1 MQASRVLHCQLT
13 MMQIAQENRSGWLI
27 VKVTGRADAL
37 GAQPLE
43 EALDAA
49 TMVSTKIA
57 VDVSKL
63 DYISSAGL
71 RSLLQ
76 GARAAETRNC
86 EFVVCGPRE
95 AVKTVFDIS
104 GMQHI
109 LRIEDALPC

>member
-1 MQASRVLHCQLT
+1 
-13 MMQIAQENRSGWLI
+13 MMQIAQESRSGWLI
-27 VKVTGRADAL
+27 IGVTGRADAL
-37 GAQPLE
+37 AAQALE

-57 VDVSKL
+57 VDVSGL

-76 GARAAETRNC
+76 GARAAQTRNC

-95 AVKTVFDIS
+95 GVKTVFDIS
-104 GMQHI
+104 GMQHA